1 MVESISPINARIFP
15 EYIIPSIRPFSTDPD
30 VLVRSTYASC
40 IALLAETGLRF
51 LEMTQLLKTDTVYP
65 VTDTDTEDLD
75 FEVRKKG
82 ERVSRNRNTNGS

>member
-15 EYIIPSIRPFSTDPD
+15 EYIIPSIRPFSTDQD

-40 IALLAETGLRF
+40 IALLAETALRF

-65 VTDTDTEDLD
+65 VADTDSEDLD
-75 FEVRKKG
+75 FEVNNITG
-82 ERVSRNRNTNGS
+82 NELFEN